1 MACVFGEL
9 GSTLRPD
16 SASSLSVPMALLL
29 VVELLQPCTPAQRG
43 GLFYSLPYSS
53 IGAKRPRNFSG
64 IFAPTVSA
72 SARSLRRFLND
83 FTISS

>member
-9 GSTLRPD
+9 GSKLRPD

-43 GLFYSLPYSS
+43 GLFYSLPYSN
-53 IGAKRPRNFSG
+53 IGETRG
-64 IFAPTVSA
+64 
-72 SARSLRRFLND
+72 RSF
-83 FTISS
+83 F